1 MTCDPTDRD
10 ARYRRTLRDVCA
22 WFGSKALCAAID
34 ADPAART
41 VHVTLAAGDH
51 TATVRNLQR
60 VPRPLLRLCL
70 DLTAR
75 ELARRVRDDLWDQ
88 RWATAPDRCEAMLD
102 EAAGAFLA
110 AIEGYERKE
119 SDGCSY

>member
-1 MTCDPTDRD
+1 MTPDPPDRD
-10 ARYRRTLRDVCA
+10 ARYRRTLRDVRA
-22 WFGSKALCAAID
+22 WFGARPIEGTIERDRAAG
-34 ADPAART
+34 A

-51 TATVRNLQR
+51 EATVRNLQR

-75 ELARRVRDDLWDQ
+75 ELARRVRDDLWGQ
-88 RWATAPDRCEAMLD
+88 RWATVPDRCEAMLD

-110 AIEGYERKE
+110 AIEGYERDE
-119 SDGCSY
+119 ANDE